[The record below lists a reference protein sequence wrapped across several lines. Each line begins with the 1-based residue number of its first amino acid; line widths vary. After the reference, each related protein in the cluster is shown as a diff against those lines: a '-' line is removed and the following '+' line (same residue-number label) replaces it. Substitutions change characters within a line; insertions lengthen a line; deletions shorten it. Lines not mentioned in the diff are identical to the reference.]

1 MNDKQVR
8 ERVSAHSRGVPAG
21 LRRLKLHYIG
31 LALALGA
38 AAVVTS
44 PPSDEAVAAPVS
56 GFVQE
61 VYAAGFTIPVDL
73 EWAPNGLLFVAE
85 KSGTIKV
92 VSGTTTTT
100 FLDLSDEVNA
110 AGERGLLG
118 VTVHPDFV
126 SGSPYVYALY
136 AYDAPEAASGSGNAA
151 RDGSGQRV
159 ARLSRFTADVATGYI
174 TAVPG
179 SETTILGAAGTW
191 AAIGD
196 PTAQDG
202 DSSPAWS
209 CGQPG
214 TYVDNCIPADS
225 VHHTAGMVRF
235 GSDGMLYVGSGDG
248 ASFDAEDRSLRSL
261 DVDSLAGKIMRIDP
275 NTGLGLSDNPFWDG
289 DADSNASRVYYLGLR
304 NPYRFTQ
311 DAAGTMYIGDVGS
324 GDWEEIN
331 SAPPG
336 ADFGWP
342 CYEGG
347 ASGSLSQNDDFVTH
361 ADCQAYYLGN
371 SATAPLYSYNHGPG
385 SAAIIAGEV
394 YEGSQWPVEFHG
406 SLIIGDYVR
415 ATLSGIDVAS
425 PAPSATDLAT
435 STVPVAM
442 EFGPDGHLYLASITT
457 GSIDR
462 IRYAPGEIAA
472 GFVRTT
478 TNPPVPSMISLDGV
492 DRTQWGLDWL
502 AVSPADYQQCFGDVP
517 GWVTPPCEL
526 ISVASGVTTVSEGSF
541 VRKATLTV
549 TTRVEGTVDSPLPS
563 VITIDGAPSGHW
575 GLMAE
580 LAPGLVDICFGA
592 VANFLPPPC
601 QTVALSAGGA
611 TAVEGVFADTPGATA
626 PAPTGLL
633 RVATTPAVPSTIE
646 VNGIETGQ
654 FGMPWIAHP
663 AGSYLVCFS
672 DVPGF
677 VTPPCQNA
685 DVVTGQTTTVD
696 GAFVAM
702 GSVQVA
708 TSPATNVVVSV
719 DGIPRNQWGLFTS
732 IEAGDQNVCAHFLS
746 GDVCGIASV
755 AAAANTALVLSPGGP
770 PVNLPPTADAGPD
783 QNAVDTDD
791 NGSHFVTL
799 GGTGSSDPD
808 GVITSWE
815 WRDGATLIASG
826 VGQIVSLPVG
836 SHSIELTV
844 TDDGGASATDVVAIT
859 IDPAP
864 NDPPVAH
871 AGPDQTVV
879 DTDDNGSQFVT
890 LDGTGS
896 SDNDGVISTWEWRE
910 GPTLIATGST
920 PIVNFVVGGH
930 TVELTVTDD
939 DGATATDT
947 VLITVDP
954 APNDPPIANAGPDQ
968 TVVDTD
974 DNGSGD
980 VTLDG
985 ALSSDNDGVI
995 VSWEWRNG
1003 PILIAVGQTPAA
1015 ALTVG
1020 THTLELTVTDDDGA
1034 TATDSVE
1041 ITVEPPDP
1049 ILYISTANAG
1059 TVGGV
1064 TFGEEDVI
1072 AFDTGTSTWSMY
1084 FDGSDVDIPGDGGRD
1099 IDAVHV
1105 MDDGSLLLSTVR
1117 DGELPGVGEF
1127 TENDVLRFVPT
1138 STGATTAGTF
1148 EMYIDGSD
1156 VELTAQGENVDAI
1169 HLLAGGD
1176 LLVSTTEQ
1184 PTVSGVVGETAN
1196 DLLLLDVTSTGTTS
1210 AGTWSMYFDASDI
1223 GLADQAEQIDGAW
1236 VAIDGS
1242 IHVTTLGNFAA
1253 GGVNGTADDV
1263 LLCDPSSTGTLT
1275 SCAAISLFWDASID
1289 GIDGDDVDAFSV
1301 GY

>member
-1 MNDKQVR
+1 
-8 ERVSAHSRGVPAG
+8 VSAHGRGIAAR
-21 LRRLKLHYIG
+21 LRLFKVQYIA

-44 PPSDEAVAAPVS
+44 PPSDEAVAAPVT

-61 VYAAGFTIPVDL
+61 VYAPGFTIPVDL

-85 KSGTIKV
+85 KSGAIKV
-92 VSGTTTTT
+92 VSGVTTTT
-100 FLDLSDEVNA
+100 FLDLSDDVNA

-136 AYDAPEAASGSGNAA
+136 AYDPPEAALGSGNAA
-151 RDGSGQRV
+151 RDGNGQRV
-159 ARLSRFTADVATGYI
+159 ARLSRFTADVTTGYI

-196 PTAQDG
+196 PSAQDG
-202 DSSPAWS
+202 NSSPAWS

-214 TYVDNCIPADS
+214 GYLDNCIPADS
-225 VHHTAGMVRF
+225 AHHTVGMVRF
-235 GSDGMLYVGSGDG
+235 GADGMLYVGSGDG

-261 DVDSLAGKIMRIDP
+261 DLDSLAGKIMRIDP
-275 NTGLGLSDNPFWDG
+275 DTGLGLSDNPFWDG
-289 DADSNASRVYYLGLR
+289 DPDSNASRVYYLGLR
-304 NPYRFTQ
+304 NPYRFTE
-311 DAAGTMYIGDVGS
+311 DAAGTIYIGDVGS

-347 ASGSLSQNDDFVTH
+347 AAGSLSQNDDFVTH
-361 ADCQAYYLGN
+361 IDCQTYYLDN

-394 YEGSQWPVEFHG
+394 YEGSEWPAEFHG

-462 IRYAPGEIAA
+462 IRYAPGETPA

-541 VRKATLTV
+541 VRKSTLTV

-563 VITIDGAPSGHW
+563 VITIDGAPAGEW

-580 LAPGLVDICFGA
+580 LAPGLVDVCFGA

-601 QTVALSAGGA
+601 QTVALTAGEA
-611 TAVEGVFADTPGATA
+611 TAVEGVFADTPGAPA

-633 RVATTPAVPSTIE
+633 RVTTAPAVPSTIE

-654 FGMPWIAHP
+654 FGVQWIPHP
-663 AGSYLVCFS
+663 AGSYLICFS

-685 DVVTGQTTTVD
+685 DVATGQTTTVD
-696 GAFVAM
+696 GAFTAM
-702 GSVQVA
+702 GSLQVA
-708 TSPATNVVVSV
+708 TSPATNAVVSV

-732 IEAGDQNVCAHFLS
+732 IEAGDQNVCAHFVS
-746 GDVCGIASV
+746 GDVCEIATV
-755 AAAANTALVLSPGGP
+755 TAGANTALVLSPGGP

-783 QNAVDTDD
+783 QTVVDTDD
-791 NGSHFVTL
+791 NGSHFVML
-799 GGTGSSDPD
+799 DGAGSGDPD
-808 GVITSWE
+808 GVVTSWE
-815 WRDGATLIASG
+815 WRNGATLIASG
-826 VGQIVSLPVG
+826 VGPTVTLPVG
-836 SHSIELTV
+836 IHSIELTV

-864 NDPPVAH
+864 NDPPIAN

-879 DTDDNGSQFVT
+879 DSDDNGSHFVT

-896 SDNDGVISTWEWRE
+896 SDNDGVISTWEWRD
-910 GPTLIATGST
+910 GPTLIATGT
-920 PIVNFVVGGH
+920 APLVNFAVGSH

-947 VLITVDP
+947 VVITVDP
-954 APNDPPIANAGPDQ
+954 PN
-968 TVVDTD
+968 
-974 DNGSGD
+974 
-980 VTLDG
+980 
-985 ALSSDNDGVI
+985 
-995 VSWEWRNG
+995 
-1003 PILIAVGQTPAA
+1003 
-1015 ALTVG
+1015 
-1020 THTLELTVTDDDGA
+1020 
-1034 TATDSVE
+1034 
-1041 ITVEPPDP
+1041 P
-1049 ILYISTANAG
+1049 ILYISTAAAG
-1059 TVGGV
+1059 AVGGV
-1064 TFGEEDVI
+1064 TFDGEDVI
-1072 AFDTGTSTWSMY
+1072 AYDTGTSTWTML
-1084 FDGSDVDIPGDGGRD
+1084 FDGSDVGIPGEGRD

-1105 MDDGSLLLSTVR
+1105 LDDGSLLLSTER

-1127 TENDVLRFVPT
+1127 TENDILRFVPS
-1138 STGATTAGTF
+1138 STGATTSGTF

-1156 VELTAQGENVDAI
+1156 VGLSAQGENVDAV
-1169 HLLAGGD
+1169 HLLASGD
-1176 LLVSTTEQ
+1176 IVVSTTGQ
-1184 PTVSGVVGETAN
+1184 PTVSGVVGATAN
-1196 DLLLLDVTSTGTTS
+1196 DLIRLAVTSTGTTS

-1223 GLADQAEQIDGAW
+1223 GLASQSEQIDGAW

-1242 IHVTTLGNFAA
+1242 IHLTTIGSFAA

-1263 LLCDPSSTGTLT
+1263 LLCDPASTGTLT
-1275 SCAAISLFWDASID
+1275 SCATLSLFWDASID
-1289 GIDGDDVDAFSV
+1289 GIDGDNVDAFSV